1 MHLRPLGSTGLL
13 VSPIG
18 LGTVKLGRTAGL
30 RHHAAA
36 GTQGTPATLPTDD
49 EVLALLA
56 AARDLGVNL
65 IDTAPAY
72 GPSEERLGAL
82 LPRVAPRD
90 HWLVCT
96 KAGEEFDA
104 LGGADG
110 RGVSRYDFSPAAIR
124 ASVERS
130 LTRLRTDRLD
140 IVLLHFAGSLD
151 HDEPTLR
158 DGAALG
164 ELQRLK
170 VEGKVRAVG
179 ASTGTPA
186 GAVLA
191 AQGCDVVMLTI
202 NREHTADVPAAALA
216 GQRAVGVLVKKALA
230 SGRLGPNPAAAT
242 EAVRFARGHAG
253 VSGVVVGTTN
263 AGHLREAVR
272 AVHGEP
278 AAPAGA

>member
-30 RHHAAA
+30 KHAGA
-36 GTQGTPATLPTDD
+36 GTPGKPPTLPTDD
-49 EVLALLA
+49 EALALLA

-72 GPSEERLGAL
+72 GTSEERLGAL

-90 HWLVCT
+90 RWVICT
-96 KAGEEFDA
+96 KAGEEFDPI
-104 LGGADG
+104 GGTDG
-110 RGVSRYDFSPAAIR
+110 RGGSRYDFSPATVR

-140 IVLLHFAGSLD
+140 IALLHFAGSLG

-170 VEGKVRAVG
+170 AEGKVRAVG
-179 ASTGTPA
+179 ASTGTAA
-186 GAVLA
+186 GAMLA
-191 AQGCDVVMLTI
+191 AACCDVLMLTI
-202 NREHTADVPAAALA
+202 NREHTADLPAAALA
-216 GQRAVGVLVKKALA
+216 GQRGVGVLVKKALG
-230 SGRLGPNPAAAT
+230 SGRLGATAADAKDAIRFACGQPGVSSVVIGATNARHLRDAAGAAA
-242 EAVRFARGHAG
+242 EAG
-253 VSGVVVGTTN
+253 S
-263 AGHLREAVR
+263 
-272 AVHGEP
+272 
-278 AAPAGA
+278 